1 MKPARP
7 EMAADRIAELRR
19 RLADPEYM
27 DRAISRMADDLV
39 HDMFRGDGS
48 DEPHFQDT
56 GRAPVRETE

>member
-1 MKPARP
+1 MTESRIDAIRQRLSDPA
-7 EMAADRIAELRR
+7 
-19 RLADPEYM
+19 YM

-56 GRAPVRETE
+56 GRAPVHETE